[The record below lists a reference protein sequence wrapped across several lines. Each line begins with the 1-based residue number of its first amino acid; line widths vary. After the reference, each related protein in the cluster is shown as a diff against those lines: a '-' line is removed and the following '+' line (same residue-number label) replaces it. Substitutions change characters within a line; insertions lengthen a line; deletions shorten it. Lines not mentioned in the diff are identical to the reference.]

1 VRNVAA
7 GENHE
12 IEEIGIRT
20 PDMIRV
26 AQTRPG
32 EVGFI
37 VAGIK
42 DVGGARSGETITE
55 TLVPRQP

>member
-1 VRNVAA
+1 MLQA

-12 IEEIGIRT
+12 IEEIGIRI

-26 AQTRPG
+26 AQLGPG

-55 TLVPRQP
+55 TARPRQP